1 MSPSESDT
9 APVPYAWYA
18 AAAAIVLI
26 FAALFWVN
34 REDAPRPAPRPA
46 AASGETPYK
55 EWPAPAAAQ
64 PAWPAA
70 PVAAADDGDMIVDP
84 SVAEAEEAEKH
95 ADPYEISEAL
105 VMPDE
110 GSRVQPSYAD
120 IVTAAED
127 EPETPKTDGEAETAV
142 AQ

>member
-1 MSPSESDT
+1 MSPPESDT
-9 APVPYAWYA
+9 PPVPYAWYA
-18 AAAAIVLI
+18 AAAAIVLV
-26 FAALFWVN
+26 FTALFWVN
-34 REDAPRPAPRPA
+34 REDDPRPAPRPA
-46 AASGETPYK
+46 AAGSETPYK
-55 EWPAPAAAQ
+55 EWPAAATPQ
-64 PAWPAA
+64 PAWPPA
-70 PVAAADDGDMIVDP
+70 PVAAADDSDVIVDP

-127 EPETPKTDGEAETAV
+127 EPEAPKTDGEEETGNS
-142 AQ
+142 Q